1 MLEPFGRNTAP
12 AAALAAMHIA
22 QSQPDALMLVLPAD
36 HHIPDVEAFH
46 AALAQASVLA
56 REGHLVL
63 FGIVPTA
70 AETGFGYVRQGASL
84 GSSGHKVER
93 FVEKPDQATAQTYI
107 DNGGYLWNSGM
118 FLMGA
123 ATYLDELQRHAPDIY
138 DTCRLALQHS
148 RDDVDF
154 MRLHVDTFAL
164 CPDDSIDYAVM
175 EKTSKAAIV
184 SLDAGWSDLGAWS
197 ALFDVHKKDAD
208 DNVLLGDVVHHGS
221 RNCFVR
227 AENRLVSLVGVEDLV
242 VVDTSDAVMVAHV
255 SAVQDVKKI
264 VAKLQGE
271 KRSEVKN
278 HREVFRPWG
287 SYDSI
292 SMGDRFQ
299 VKRIKVKPG
308 ASLSLQKH
316 HHRAEHWIVVS
327 GTALVTC
334 GENEFLLTENESTYI
349 SVGQVHRLVNPGR
362 IMLEIV
368 EIQTGAYLGEDD
380 IVRLQDNYGRTAE
393 AKAGESQST

>member
-1 MLEPFGRNTAP
+1 
-12 AAALAAMHIA
+12 
-22 QSQPDALMLVLPAD
+22 V
-36 HHIPDVEAFH
+36 VAFH
-46 AALAQASVLA
+46 AALAQATQLA
-56 REGHLVL
+56 QEGHLVL

-70 AETGFGYVRQGASL
+70 AEAGFGYVRKGVSL
-84 GSSGHKVER
+84 GNSGHKVER
-93 FVEKPDQATAQTYI
+93 FVEKPDQATAQCYV
-107 DNGGYLWNSGM
+107 DSGEYVWNSGM

-123 ATYLDELQRHAPDIY
+123 AAYLEELQRHAPDIY

-148 RDDVDF
+148 KDDVDF
-154 MRLHVDTFAL
+154 IRLHADTFAH

-175 EKTSKAAIV
+175 EKTSNAAIV

-197 ALFDVHKKDAD
+197 ALFDAHKKDAD
-208 DNVLLGDVVHHGS
+208 DNVLLGDVVHHES

-227 AENRLVSLVGVEDLV
+227 AENRLVSLVGVEDIV
-242 VVDTSDAVMVAHV
+242 VVDTPDAVMVAHV

-264 VAKLQGE
+264 VAKLHSD
-271 KRSEVKN
+271 KRCEVKN

-334 GENEFLLTENESTYI
+334 GDNEFLLTENESTYI

-393 AKAGESQST
+393 ARIDESPSR

>member
-1 MLEPFGRNTAP
+1 MQIVQT
-12 AAALAAMHIA
+12 
-22 QSQPDALMLVLPAD
+22 QPDALMLVLPAD
-36 HHIPDVEAFH
+36 HHIPDVDAFH
-46 AALAQASVLA
+46 AALAKAAKLA
-56 REGHLVL
+56 HDGQLVL

-70 AETGFGYVRQGASL
+70 AESGFGYVRKGVAL
-84 GSSGHKVER
+84 DGNGHKVDR
-93 FVEKPDQATAQTYI
+93 FVEKPDQATAQRYV
-107 DNGGYLWNSGM
+107 DSGEYVWNSGM
-118 FLMGA
+118 FLMSA
-123 ATYLDELQRHAPDIY
+123 ALYLDELRQHAPDIY
-138 DTCRLALQHS
+138 DTCRLALEHS
-148 RDDVDF
+148 KDDVDF
-154 MRLHVDTFAL
+154 IRLHADTFAH

-175 EKTSKAAIV
+175 EKTTKAAIV

-197 ALFDVHKKDAD
+197 ALFDAHKKDANA
-208 DNVLLGDVVHHGS
+208 NVLLGDVVHHES

-227 AENRLVSLVGVEDLV
+227 GENRLVSLVGVENLV
-242 VVDTSDAVMVAHV
+242 VVDTQDAILVAHID
-255 SAVQDVKKI
+255 AVQDVKKI
-264 VAKLQGE
+264 VASLQRD
-271 KRSEVKN
+271 KRTEVKS

-292 SMGDRFQ
+292 SMGERFQ

-308 ASLSLQKH
+308 SSLSLQKH

-334 GENEFLLTENESTYI
+334 GDDEFLLTENESTYI

-380 IVRLQDNYGRTAE
+380 IVRLQDNYGRTAD
-393 AKAGESQST
+393 AKTDAVQPAK